1 MNNIILTNEKW
12 IEMCADLTVILAE
25 EYGDGVLD
33 TETDDNGDEYYTEE
47 SQERFNIY
55 NDEADSI
62 LQRLGFSVEDT
73 QQSV

>member
-1 MNNIILTNEKW
+1 MSESITLTNEQW
-12 IEMCADLTVILAE
+12 VEMCGNLTVILAE

-62 LQRLGFSVEDT
+62 LQRLGFRVEDT
-73 QQSV
+73 